1 MDVLSDILD
10 LLQLRGT
17 LYFRTAFAPPWSV
30 TVPAFGKTAR
40 FHLVVEGQCHVL
52 IDDRHDILLNPGDLI
67 VIPGGAAHTLC
78 DSPATAPTALDDVLQ
93 RTGYTG
99 EGVLAYCAGEP
110 SGATTKLICGHL
122 NFAEGADHPLLRAL
136 PDHLLVT
143 PELRAGAAWLDE
155 ILQLILR
162 QMFAGSPGSQAS
174 AIRLSEAMF
183 IEIIR
188 VCAEQSPA
196 LQGIVKG
203 LADARIGKA
212 LHLMHGDLEK
222 DWTLVRIARA
232 IGMSRS
238 RFADRFQATMGCAP
252 MAYLA
257 GLRLQKAKNL
267 LAGTRQQ
274 VQIVAA
280 QVGYRSPAA
289 FSRAFAN
296 RFGHSP
302 RDARRAA

>member
-1 MDVLSDILD
+1 MDILSDILD

-30 TVPAFGKTAR
+30 AVPAFGRTAR

-52 IDDRHDILLNPGDLI
+52 FGDRHDILLNAGDLI

-78 DSPATAPTALDDVLQ
+78 DSPATSPVALDDVLE

-99 EGVLAYCAGEP
+99 DGVFAYCAGEL

-122 NFAEGADHPLLRAL
+122 SFAEGMEHPLLRAL
-136 PDHLLVT
+136 PDYLLVT
-143 PELRAGAAWLDE
+143 PELRAKAQWLDE
-155 ILQLILR
+155 ILRLILR
-162 QMFAGSPGSQAS
+162 QMFDGTPGMQAS
-174 AIRLSEAMF
+174 VIRLTEAMF

-188 VCAEQSPA
+188 ACAEQSPA
-196 LQGIVKG
+196 LHEIVKG
-203 LADARIGKA
+203 LADPRIGKA
-212 LHLMHGDLEK
+212 LRLMHGDLEK
-222 DWTLVRIARA
+222 DWTLDRIARA

-238 RFADRFQATMGCAP
+238 RFADRFHTMMGCAP

-257 GLRLQKAKNL
+257 DIRLQKAKNL
-267 LAGTRQQ
+267 LAETRQP

-296 RFGHSP
+296 RFGRSP
-302 RDARRAA
+302 REARRAA